1 MKVGFIGLGT
11 MGASMAYNC
20 LQGGNE
26 MVVHDIRRES
36 ATQHLEAGAVWADSP
51 REVAESSEIVFTSL
65 PGPTEVEAVGLGD
78 DGILEGMS
86 EGKVYFDLSTSTP
99 TLIRRIHEE
108 AAARGIHVL
117 DAPVSGG
124 PRGAASRNLAIWVG
138 GDKDVFDRCKP
149 VLDSIGDKAY
159 YVGPIGCGA
168 IAKLVHNCTGYIVQA
183 ALAEVFTMGV
193 KAGVEPLALWQ
204 AVRKGAQGRRGT
216 FEGLAEHLLPG
227 KFDPPDFALRLA
239 RKDVD
244 LAVGVGREYDVP
256 MRLAQLTL
264 QEMTEAL
271 NRGWGHR
278 DSRVAMLLQEE
289 RSGVEV
295 RVDEALLNALLEE
308 ERAGGPGVVSFL
320 IGMPSSRQ
328 REGTVIITRLKLTN
342 WRNFTDVD
350 VPLDRAFIIGP
361 NASGKSNLLDAI
373 RFLRDV
379 AKREGGGLQAA
390 VGRRGG
396 VRQIRSLS
404 AHSGGGVGIEVHL
417 SRKSGEPAEWEYRL
431 SFNVER
437 SGIHRT
443 LVQEEIVKHRGQVLL
458 QRPAQDDNA
467 DWFHEVLI

>member
-65 PGPTEVEAVGLGD
+65 PGPTEVEAVGLGE

-99 TLIRRIHEE
+99 TLIRRIHEQ

-124 PRGAASRNLAIWVG
+124 PRGAASGNLAIWVG
-138 GDKDVFDRCKP
+138 GDKEVFDRCKP

-289 RSGVEV
+289 RAGVEV

-308 ERAGGPGVVSFL
+308 ER
-320 IGMPSSRQ
+320 Q
-328 REGTVIITRLKLTN
+328 
-342 WRNFTDVD
+342 
-350 VPLDRAFIIGP
+350 
-361 NASGKSNLLDAI
+361 
-373 RFLRDV
+373 
-379 AKREGGGLQAA
+379 
-390 VGRRGG
+390 
-396 VRQIRSLS
+396 
-404 AHSGGGVGIEVHL
+404 SGG
-417 SRKSGEPAEWEYRL
+417 
-431 SFNVER
+431 
-437 SGIHRT
+437 
-443 LVQEEIVKHRGQVLL
+443 
-458 QRPAQDDNA
+458 
-467 DWFHEVLI
+467 

>member
-65 PGPTEVEAVGLGD
+65 PGPTEVEAVGLGE
-78 DGILEGMS
+78 DGILEGMT

-99 TLIRRIHEE
+99 TLIRHIHEQ

-244 LAVGVGREYDVP
+244 LALSVGREYDVP

-289 RSGVEV
+289 RAGVEV

-308 ERAGGPGVVSFL
+308 ERQAGAG
-320 IGMPSSRQ
+320 
-328 REGTVIITRLKLTN
+328 
-342 WRNFTDVD
+342 
-350 VPLDRAFIIGP
+350 
-361 NASGKSNLLDAI
+361 
-373 RFLRDV
+373 
-379 AKREGGGLQAA
+379 
-390 VGRRGG
+390 
-396 VRQIRSLS
+396 
-404 AHSGGGVGIEVHL
+404 
-417 SRKSGEPAEWEYRL
+417 
-431 SFNVER
+431 
-437 SGIHRT
+437 
-443 LVQEEIVKHRGQVLL
+443 
-458 QRPAQDDNA
+458 
-467 DWFHEVLI
+467 